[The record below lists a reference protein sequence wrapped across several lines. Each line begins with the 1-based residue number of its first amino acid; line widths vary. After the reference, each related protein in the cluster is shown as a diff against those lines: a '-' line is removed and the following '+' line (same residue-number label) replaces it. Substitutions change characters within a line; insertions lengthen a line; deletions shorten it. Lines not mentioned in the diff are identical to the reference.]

1 MNKILLDQIHSEL
14 DNGNIDWNK
23 LYTLHGQFIKEQ
35 PSELI
40 EISKHNLEICKL
52 NNKILSLQQD
62 NNLSA
67 SDEILIDELNPLK
80 KKDTKL
86 SDTIKQLS
94 QIFSE
99 QEIPSDVRTPLR
111 VPSLSDVLF
120 FYLPWC
126 KYCTEFYPSWNK
138 LIKEY
143 DTKCNMISVNA
154 NLKKNEE
161 LINHNK
167 LDLKGY
173 PSLYVI
179 TNEPHK
185 LHNFYDKH
193 KSLDY
198 NSAKK
203 FINKYI

>member
-80 KKDTKL
+80 KK
-86 SDTIKQLS
+86 IPNYP
-94 QIFSE
+94 
-99 QEIPSDVRTPLR
+99 IPSNNCRK
-111 VPSLSDVLF
+111 
-120 FYLPWC
+120 YL
-126 KYCTEFYPSWNK
+126 
-138 LIKEY
+138 
-143 DTKCNMISVNA
+143 VN
-154 NLKKNEE
+154 
-161 LINHNK
+161 
-167 LDLKGY
+167 
-173 PSLYVI
+173 
-179 TNEPHK
+179 
-185 LHNFYDKH
+185 
-193 KSLDY
+193 
-198 NSAKK
+198 KK
-203 FINKYI
+203 FHLMYERH